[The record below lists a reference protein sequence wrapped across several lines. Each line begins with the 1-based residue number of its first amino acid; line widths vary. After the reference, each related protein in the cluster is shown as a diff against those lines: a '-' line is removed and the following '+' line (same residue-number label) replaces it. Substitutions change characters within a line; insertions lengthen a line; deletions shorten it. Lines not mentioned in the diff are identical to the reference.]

1 MPVEASLSITFV
13 PGRLAPDP
21 SKPRMMLAPHMTAI
35 AAPPAQVDWY
45 SGIADWPMYGNDS
58 WGDCVE
64 AEMGHGEQ
72 ALSFY
77 GGHTLVT
84 VDEQAVITAYS
95 DIAGFD
101 PNAGPPGRNP
111 TDQGTLIQDAMSYWR
126 KTGIAGHRIAAFAEV
141 AVTDMTEV
149 KTALA
154 LFGPL
159 SLGINFPSSA
169 MDQFNNGEPWDVAR
183 RATVQGGHCVALVGY
198 DAKYLYVVT
207 WGRVQRMTQAFW
219 NRYVEEAW
227 TPISQEWVDA
237 VTGLDPAG
245 VDLAGMGEAFTALT
259 GEDNPFLPGPTPEPT
274 PAPSGCL
281 GQLLDE
287 LRGLVKKYGG

>member
-1 MPVEASLSITFV
+1 MPVTFR
-13 PGRLAPDP
+13 PGRRAPIP
-21 SKPRMMLAPHMTAI
+21 TKPRMNLRPYTRAA
-35 AAPPAQVDWY
+35 AAPPPSVDWY
-45 SGIADWPMYGNDS
+45 SGIDDFPMYGNDS

-72 ALSFY
+72 VFSFY
-77 GGHTLVT
+77 GCRSLVT
-84 VDEQAVITAYS
+84 VPDQAVIDAYS
-95 DIAGFD
+95 GIAGFD

-126 KTGIAGHRIAAFAEV
+126 QTGIGGHKIAAFAEV
-141 AVTDMTEV
+141 AVTAMTEV

-183 RATVQGGHCVALVGY
+183 HATVEGGHCVALVGY
-198 DAKYLYVVT
+198 DSRYLYVVT
-207 WGRVQRMTQAFW
+207 WGRVQKMTQAFW
-219 NRYVEEAW
+219 NKYVEEAW
-227 TPISQEWVDA
+227 VPISTEWVDSA
-237 VTGLDPAG
+237 TGLDPSG
-245 VDLAGMGEAFTALT
+245 VDLAGMAVEFTSLT
-259 GEDNPFLPGPTPEPT
+259 GEANPFQPGPTPDPPPT